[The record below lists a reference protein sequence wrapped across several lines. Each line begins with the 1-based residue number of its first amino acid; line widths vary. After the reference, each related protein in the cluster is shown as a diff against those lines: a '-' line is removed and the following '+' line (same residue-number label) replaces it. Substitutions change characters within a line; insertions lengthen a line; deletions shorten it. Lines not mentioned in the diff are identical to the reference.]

1 MEIRVKE
8 KTCDM
13 IRGQCMRIEAKTILE
28 TICLIDDNAAG
39 HTERHQC
46 SSRTYASEKFRLL
59 DT

>member
-1 MEIRVKE
+1 
-8 KTCDM
+8 M

-39 HTERHQC
+39 YTERHQC
-46 SSRTYASEKFRLL
+46 SSRTYVSEKFRLL